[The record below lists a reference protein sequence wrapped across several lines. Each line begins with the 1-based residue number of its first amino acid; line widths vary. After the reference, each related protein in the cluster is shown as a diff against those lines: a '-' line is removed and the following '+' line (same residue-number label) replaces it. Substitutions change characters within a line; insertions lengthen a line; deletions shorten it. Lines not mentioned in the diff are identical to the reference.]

1 MFNRRFLR
9 IKAFQALY
17 AWHHDEQSNRTLHEK
32 NLTRSLTKAYELY
45 IYLLA
50 LPASFRHFISLEL
63 ETQKSKYI
71 PVQGLINPLEALYN
85 NQAIILLENNSVLNE
100 KIKANKAIWSNTKDL
115 FKQLLTL
122 VKQNEAFKKYAE
134 KTTHTFFE
142 DKAILLEMFEI
153 FVAESELYDDYLEER
168 FMNWEDDQV
177 LVYGQL
183 MKTIA
188 ALKDNSSGNFLADG
202 NPVEEDEAFLKDL
215 FKRTANHEE
224 EFTKLISDKTKN
236 WEADRLAAVDL
247 LLMKMALCEIL
258 YFPHIPIKVTI
269 NEYLE
274 LAKLYSTPNSH
285 GFINGVLDKI
295 NQELKQQNKLNKTG
309 RGLVE

>member
-1 MFNRRFLR
+1 ME
-9 IKAFQALY
+9 
-17 AWHHDEQSNRTLHEK
+17 EQ
-32 NLTRSLTKAYELY
+32 
-45 IYLLA
+45 
-50 LPASFRHFISLEL
+50 
-63 ETQKSKYI
+63 
-71 PVQGLINPLEALYN
+71 
-85 NQAIILLENNSVLNE
+85 
-100 KIKANKAIWSNTKDL
+100 
-115 FKQLLTL
+115 
-122 VKQNEAFKKYAE
+122 
-134 KTTHTFFE
+134 
-142 DKAILLEMFEI
+142 
-153 FVAESELYDDYLEER
+153 

-188 ALKDNSSGNFLADG
+188 ALKDNSAGNFLADG
-202 NPVEEDEAFLKDL
+202 NAVEEDEAFLKDL

-236 WEADRLAAVDL
+236 WEADRLAVVDL
-247 LLMKMALCEIL
+247 LLMRMALCEIL

-295 NQELKQQNKLNKTG
+295 NQELKQENKLNKTG

>member
-17 AWHHDEQSNRTLHEK
+17 AWHHDGQSNRALHEK
-32 NLTRSLTKAYELY
+32 NLTKSLTKAYELY

-85 NQAIILLENNSVLNE
+85 NQAIILLENNGVLNE

-122 VKQNEAFKKYAE
+122 LKQNEAFKKYAE

-142 DKAILLEMFEI
+142 DKAIVLEMFEV
-153 FVAESELYDDYLEER
+153 FVAESELYDDYLE
-168 FMNWEDDQV
+168 
-177 LVYGQL
+177 
-183 MKTIA
+183 
-188 ALKDNSSGNFLADG
+188 
-202 NPVEEDEAFLKDL
+202 
-215 FKRTANHEE
+215 
-224 EFTKLISDKTKN
+224 
-236 WEADRLAAVDL
+236 
-247 LLMKMALCEIL
+247 
-258 YFPHIPIKVTI
+258 
-269 NEYLE
+269 
-274 LAKLYSTPNSH
+274 
-285 GFINGVLDKI
+285 
-295 NQELKQQNKLNKTG
+295 
-309 RGLVE
+309 

>member
-17 AWHHDEQSNRTLHEK
+17 AWYHDEQNNRALHEK
-32 NLTRSLTKAYELY
+32 NLTKSLSKAYELY

-50 LPASFRHFISLEL
+50 LPASFRHFVSLEL

-71 PVQGLINPLEALYN
+71 PVQALINPLEALYN
-85 NQAIILLENNSVLNE
+85 NQAIILLENNTVLLE
-100 KIKANKAIWSNTKDL
+100 KIKANKALWTNTKDL
-115 FKQLLTL
+115 FRQLLAL
-122 VKQNEAFKKYAE
+122 LKQNEAFQKYAE

-142 DKAILLEMFEI
+142 DKAILLEMYEV
-153 FVAESELYDDYLEER
+153 FVAESELYNDYLEER

-183 MKTIA
+183 MKTA
-188 ALKDNSSGNFLADG
+188 ASLKENTTGNFLPEGTA
-202 NPVEEDEAFLKDL
+202 VEEDDAFLKDL
-215 FKRTANHEE
+215 FRRTANHEA

-236 WEADRLAAVDL
+236 WEADRLAMVDL
-247 LLMKMALCEIL
+247 LLMRMALCEIL